1 MLVARDEKLDLLR
14 RIPLFAGFGRREI
27 ERLGMLA
34 DEVAVPDGTVLIRQ
48 GDLGRDMM
56 VLIAGNV
63 VIERDGEQVNR
74 LGPGDFFGEI
84 ALVNEGPRTASV
96 TTDGPAR
103 LLVVSHTDFHS
114 MMEEFPG
121 IAAQIMHTLA
131 NRIRSTEPNAAH

>member
-1 MLVARDEKLDLLR
+1 MARDEKLDLLR
-14 RIPLFAGFGRREI
+14 RIPLFNGFGKREI

-34 DEVAVPDGTVLIRQ
+34 DEVVVPDGTVLIRE

-56 VLIAGNV
+56 VLISGNV
-63 VIERDGEQVNR
+63 VVDRDGVRVNR

-103 LLVVSHTDFHS
+103 MLVITHADFHS
-114 MMEEFPG
+114 MMDEFPE

-131 NRIRSTEPNAAH
+131 NRIRDNEPNAAH